1 MVYLSQ
7 FFFNILNQLRKFYL
21 NSKIYD
27 KKISKIDDKDLIYK
41 PSPHLLLSLIKYHK
55 KKFRIED
62 FSIDEIWDKKRLNY
76 KEFKKLNSFY
86 WFFSLDLK
94 SSKKNS
100 QLVISNWIKYNNK
113 YEPDSWNFDLISKR
127 IIAWLSCH
135 NLTYEESDKNYKENF
150 NKIIKKQAN
159 HLINEI
165 NKSKL
170 IDDKLIGCA
179 AIILVGPC
187 YQNEKNYLSFG
198 VNVLKKISKFALDNS
213 GFPKSR
219 NIKQLIFYLK
229 YFILIREWFKESQNP
244 IPEHIEETIYYLGQ
258 SYAFLCQKVES
269 NFLFNGNNNSDN
281 SDFDNYLKR
290 LGYKFKNELHDFG
303 GYILLKNQKI
313 CLIMDCGSTPN
324 SKYTKDYQAGTL
336 SFEIITNGK
345 KLISNCGYH
354 KKNNTRLNELSKSS
368 AAHSTLIIDDNSSS
382 KFIITNKFSTI
393 KTGSKIIYKSSIF
406 EKNYWKIN
414 ASHDGYLKK
423 YNSIHEREIEF
434 YPEQMVFIGLDK
446 IIKKKINHNYKFDIR
461 FHVEPD
467 VKLMKT
473 QDNKSILIE
482 LGDQGWKFTC
492 DNYDI
497 NIDNGLYFGNKNLY
511 TENQNIFVSGI
522 SNNQI
527 ENIKWKIEKI

>member
-150 NKIIKKQAN
+150 NRIIKKQAN

-179 AIILVGPC
+179 AIILVGLC

-198 VNVLKKISKFALDNS
+198 VNILKKISKFALDNS

-354 KKNNTRLNELSKSS
+354 KKNTRLNELSKSS

-382 KFIITNKFSTI
+382 KFFITNKFSTI

>member
-7 FFFNILNQLRKFYL
+7 FFFNILNKLKKFYL
-21 NSKIYD
+21 NLKIYD

-150 NKIIKKQAN
+150 NRIIKKQAN

-179 AIILVGPC
+179 AIILVGLC

-198 VNVLKKISKFALDNS
+198 LNVLKKISKFALDNS

-229 YFILIREWFKESQNP
+229 YYILIKWFRSHK
-244 IPEHIEETIYYLGQ
+244 TI
-258 SYAFLCQKVES
+258 F
-269 NFLFNGNNNSDN
+269 
-281 SDFDNYLKR
+281 
-290 LGYKFKNELHDFG
+290 
-303 GYILLKNQKI
+303 
-313 CLIMDCGSTPN
+313 
-324 SKYTKDYQAGTL
+324 
-336 SFEIITNGK
+336 
-345 KLISNCGYH
+345 
-354 KKNNTRLNELSKSS
+354 
-368 AAHSTLIIDDNSSS
+368 
-382 KFIITNKFSTI
+382 
-393 KTGSKIIYKSSIF
+393 
-406 EKNYWKIN
+406 
-414 ASHDGYLKK
+414 
-423 YNSIHEREIEF
+423 
-434 YPEQMVFIGLDK
+434 
-446 IIKKKINHNYKFDIR
+446 
-461 FHVEPD
+461 
-467 VKLMKT
+467 
-473 QDNKSILIE
+473 
-482 LGDQGWKFTC
+482 
-492 DNYDI
+492 
-497 NIDNGLYFGNKNLY
+497 
-511 TENQNIFVSGI
+511 QNILTKLYI
-522 SNNQI
+522 C
-527 ENIKWKIEKI
+527 